1 MATTLDDEFKMALR
15 DHAHGANGANER
27 YVLSTVRIVSANI
40 DGDEEIWNLSAAEAE
55 KRAAKFRLMAA
66 YSLRGA
72 AICDDRAKEAREQE
86 TQAFAQLH
94 AST

>member
-1 MATTLDDEFKMALR
+1 MATTLDDEFKKALR

-27 YVLSTVRIVSANI
+27 YSLTTVRIVAANI
-40 DGDEEIWNLSAAEAE
+40 DGDDEVWTLSAEEAE
-55 KRAAKFRLMAA
+55 KRAAKFRLIAA

-86 TQAFAQLH
+86 SQAFAQLH
-94 AST
+94 AHS